1 MKSVAK
7 IVLAAFTL
15 GVMSLPC
22 YADTVTKTTTTV
34 TTIRT
39 NAPIYMGPVQ
49 EMELQELTL
58 QDFQKIAADPATAE
72 QLYNEYQTV
81 LKQPKPNPDLIPY
94 KIKIKNR
101 DLILDDFQGVNVSPE
116 LAQARYQEYLRNTPI
131 ESNEDGHNVRY
142 VYVYHTPIIRAAS

>member
-1 MKSVAK
+1 MQALVK
-7 IVLAAFTL
+7 IVLAALML
-15 GVMSLPC
+15 GVVSLPC

-39 NAPIYMGPVQ
+39 NAPIYMGAVQ
-49 EMELQELTL
+49 EIELQELTL
-58 QDFQKIAADPATAE
+58 QDFQQIAADPATAE
-72 QLYNEYQTV
+72 QLYSEYQRV

-101 DLILDDFQGVNVSPE
+101 DLILADFQGVNVSPE
-116 LAQARYQEYLRNTPI
+116 LAQARYQDYLRITPI

-142 VYVYHTPIIRAAS
+142 VYVYHTPITRAV